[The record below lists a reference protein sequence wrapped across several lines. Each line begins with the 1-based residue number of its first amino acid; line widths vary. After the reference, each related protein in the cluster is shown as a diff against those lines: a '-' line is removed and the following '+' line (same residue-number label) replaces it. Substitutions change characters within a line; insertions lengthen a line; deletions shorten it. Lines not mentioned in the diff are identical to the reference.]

1 MKKFL
6 CGFIAGA
13 MVFSAVGILAATYV
27 AEPATFKVLVNGQEF
42 VSDPP
47 ALVVEG
53 RTYLP
58 LRAMGD
64 ALGVP
69 VTWNDQL
76 AQAEVGTQTA
86 PTTDSAGLLDGKYAV
101 EILSAVKTQDYEGKD
116 AVVVTFQFTN
126 NSTETKSFM
135 LATQSKA
142 FQNKVQLDT
151 AILINNPVYN
161 SDTQMKDVQ
170 PGGSLTVQKAFL
182 LSDNSPVEVEVSAF
196 LSSDD
201 SKITKTFEF

>member
-64 ALGVP
+64 VLGVP

-76 AQAEVGTQTA
+76 GQAEVGTQA
-86 PTTDSAGLLDGKYAV
+86 STTTNSAGMLDNKYTV

-116 AVVVTFQFTN
+116 AVIVSFQFTN
-126 NSTETKSFM
+126 NGTETTSFWV
-135 LATQSKA
+135 ATESKA
-142 FQNKVQLDT
+142 FQNGVQLDT
-151 AILINNPVYN
+151 AIIVNNADYDA
-161 SDTQMKDVQ
+161 DTQMKDVQ

-182 LSDNSPVEVEVSAF
+182 LSDNSPMEVEVSAF